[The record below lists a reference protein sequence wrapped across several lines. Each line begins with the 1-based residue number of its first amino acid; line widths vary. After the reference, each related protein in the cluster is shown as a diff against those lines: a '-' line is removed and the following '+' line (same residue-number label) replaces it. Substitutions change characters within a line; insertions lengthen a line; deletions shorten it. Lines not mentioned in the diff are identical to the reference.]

1 MSVIGSGAFLTWN
14 KKRERERGKR
24 ILYELDCFN
33 QTLFNTLSSFST
45 QWRGEGIV
53 IYEYFIVFPSGC
65 LPFYVIPCFMFLI
78 FTFISFFPSA
88 APALFC
94 FVFCSF
100 YMFSLL
106 ILYYFYH
113 YSFILLMLWL
123 CVCLCLCVY
132 CVCFRPRCSYC
143 CVFIQ
148 FILLLNNITRLLKF
162 FFLLSS
168 ALFVRAVQQ
177 QRN

>member
-88 APALFC
+88 APALFRS
-94 FVFCSF
+94 VFCSF
-100 YMFSLL
+100 YMFCCWFFIIFIIIVLS
-106 ILYYFYH
+106 
-113 YSFILLMLWL
+113 YSCCD
-123 CVCLCLCVY
+123 CVCACACIAFAFAPDVVIVAYLFNLY
-132 CVCFRPRCSYC
+132 CFW
-143 CVFIQ
+143 
-148 FILLLNNITRLLKF
+148 TT
-162 FFLLSS
+162 
-168 ALFVRAVQQ
+168 
-177 QRN
+177 

>member
-78 FTFISFFPSA
+78 FTFISFFPLCCPGFVSFCSV
-88 APALFC
+88 LFC
-94 FVFCSF
+94 SVRSTCFRCWFFIIFIVIVLS
-100 YMFSLL
+100 
-106 ILYYFYH
+106 
-113 YSFILLMLWL
+113 YSCCD
-123 CVCLCLCVY
+123 CVCACACIAFAFAPDVVIVAYLFNLY
-132 CVCFRPRCSYC
+132 CFW
-143 CVFIQ
+143 
-148 FILLLNNITRLLKF
+148 TT
-162 FFLLSS
+162 
-168 ALFVRAVQQ
+168 
-177 QRN
+177 